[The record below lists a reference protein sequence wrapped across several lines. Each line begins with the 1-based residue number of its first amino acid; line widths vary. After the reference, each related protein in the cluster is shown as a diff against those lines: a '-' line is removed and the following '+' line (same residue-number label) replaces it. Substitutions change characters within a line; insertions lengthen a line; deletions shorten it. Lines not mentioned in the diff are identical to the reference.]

1 MAANPQYDDPHGIP
15 MTEEAFERLIS
26 AEKFARYR
34 YCPTLEVYILV
45 SQDER
50 YVEVYQ
56 RAKNWRQEHFSAD
69 QVAKLDQLNLELPL
83 TLIYEGVFS

>member
-1 MAANPQYDDPHGIP
+1 MNSLFVPSMTNWMAEGDKQA
-15 MTEEAFERLIS
+15 RS
-26 AEKFARYR
+26 FARYR

-45 SQDER
+45 SQDEP

-83 TLIYEGVFS
+83 TSIYEGVFS